1 MTPPEAVR
9 FVIFAAPRT
18 GSNLLC
24 SLLNAHPD
32 ILCHRG
38 LFNPDGIH
46 WADERCARA
55 GLVGGIEDRDR
66 DPRSF
71 LEAVWSCGRDAG
83 AVGFKMNRGENV
95 EAADALLRDLDV
107 RKILLRRRNRLR
119 TYISEEI
126 ARLTGVWESFDEPV
140 EADLPSIR
148 VEPDDL
154 ARHSGLN
161 AAYYAEFEAV
171 LRSTGQTWLE
181 TDYEA
186 LAESEE
192 MARILAF
199 LGVQAGPALPAECRK
214 RGPSDLGE
222 VVANLDELAAALRGT
237 AWFDD
242 LSSRDA
248 PHLSAHRFAP

>member
-1 MTPPEAVR
+1 
-9 FVIFAAPRT
+9 VIFAAPRT

-38 LFNPDGIH
+38 LFNPDAIH
-46 WADERCARA
+46 WADEPCGRA
-55 GLVGGIEDRDR
+55 GFVGGIADRDR
-66 DPRSF
+66 DPQSF
-71 LEAVWSCGRDAG
+71 LEAVWSSGGDPKAI
-83 AVGFKMNRGENV
+83 GFKMNRGENG
-95 EAADALLRDLDV
+95 EAADAVLRDPIV

-119 TYISEEI
+119 TYVSEEI
-126 ARLTGVWESFDEPV
+126 ARLTGIWESFDEPA

-161 AAYYAEFEAV
+161 AAYYAELKAI
-171 LRSTGQTWLE
+171 LRATGQAWLE

-199 LGVQAGPALPAECRK
+199 LGVEAGPALPAACRK
-214 RGPSDLGE
+214 RGPSDLAE

-248 PHLSAHRFAP
+248 PPLRAHRFAR